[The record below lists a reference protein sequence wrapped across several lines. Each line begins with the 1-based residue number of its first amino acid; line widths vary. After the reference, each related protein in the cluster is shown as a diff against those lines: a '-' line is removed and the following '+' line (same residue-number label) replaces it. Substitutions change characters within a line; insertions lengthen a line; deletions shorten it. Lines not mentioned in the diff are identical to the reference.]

1 MKVFRTGLI
10 VSVLGVVS
18 FLISYPGLGV
28 RVLSGN
34 PAWPRRLRCSLFQ
47 VLLGILLFSAS
58 ASAQAMDCSTNQ
70 SRALILSGGG
80 SKGAFEAG
88 AVYHLVVHR
97 HCDFKEFSGV
107 SVGALNVSFLAQ
119 AATSSDP
126 ERSLANLA
134 KQAEALVAVW
144 DAIRGP
150 QDIFKR
156 RFLGMLRFGLFGLE
170 NLNDFTPLHNLI
182 NDRVS
187 PKKLLMGR
195 TVRVGVV
202 SFWDGRYRE
211 VVASKTSEQENQ
223 KFLEY
228 IFASSLIPIYGK
240 MPQIQD
246 DPAITDKNQWV
257 QFADAGLRRVTPVS
271 SYFMTCDTAA
281 FPSEAALSPLS
292 ESRASCDNQRGK
304 WIPAHENVINQLF
317 VVMASPYSRSSD
329 EVATPNPDDC
339 CQKGTRKFSNGHK
352 ILERTISLSM
362 GIPYRWDLRF
372 AQMANEFLTWRQ
384 EQHNV
389 YVLAAAPGNP
399 PDFQQKA
406 RRLNFPVE
414 SYNSG
419 DTAEVPSLPY
429 EISLIAPQKIFAD
442 IYGFEPLNIR
452 EQLYCGCMAADQ
464 VMSKGDPKRSLSV
477 QCALR
482 FPELPEAKKSAR
494 DWDSDVCRVIH
505 AQKKHR

>member
-1 MKVFRTGLI
+1 MRVFRAGLI
-10 VSVLGVVS
+10 ASVWSVVS
-18 FLISYPGLGV
+18 FLLSRPGLGV
-28 RVLSGN
+28 RALWGNLSQ
-34 PAWPRRLRCSLFQ
+34 PRRLRCSLFQ
-47 VLLGILLFSAS
+47 VFFGILFFSAF
-58 ASAQAMDCSTNQ
+58 ASAQMMDCSTNQ

-80 SKGAFEAG
+80 AKGAFEAG
-88 AVYHLVVHR
+88 AVYHLIVQR

-107 SVGALNVSFLAQ
+107 SVGALNVAFLAQ

-126 ERSLANLA
+126 EQSLTNLE

-144 DAIRGP
+144 NAIRGP
-150 QDIFKR
+150 QDIFKK
-156 RFLGMLRFGLFGLE
+156 RFLGMLRFGLFGIE
-170 NLNDFTPLHNLI
+170 SLNDFTPLHNLI
-182 NDRVS
+182 KDKVS

-223 KFLEY
+223 RFLEY
-228 IFASSLIPIYGK
+228 IFASSLIPIYGQ

-246 DPAITDKNQWV
+246 DPAITDKSQWV
-257 QFADAGLRRVTPVS
+257 QFADAGIRRVTPVS
-271 SYFMTCDTAA
+271 SYFMTCDTTASP
-281 FPSEAALSPLS
+281 FEAAQSPLS
-292 ESRASCDNQRGK
+292 PSRVPCDNQRSQ
-304 WIPAHENVINQLF
+304 WIPAHENVIKQLF

-329 EVATPNPDDC
+329 EVATPNPADC
-339 CQKGTRKFSNGHK
+339 CQKGTRKFTNGHK

-362 GIPYRWDLRF
+362 GIPYRWDLSF

-384 EQHNV
+384 EQYSLDV
-389 YVLAAAPGNP
+389 PAAAPGNP
-399 PDFQQKA
+399 PNFQQKA

-414 SYNSG
+414 SYNPG

-429 EISLIAPQKIFAD
+429 EINLIAPQKIFAD
-442 IYGFEPLNIR
+442 IYGFDPSNIR

-464 VMSKGDPKRSLSV
+464 VMSNGDPKRSLSS

-482 FPELPEAKKSAR
+482 FPELPQAKKSAR

-505 AQKKHR
+505 AQKKRR

>member
-1 MKVFRTGLI
+1 MNVFRTGLI
-10 VSVLGVVS
+10 ASVLSAVS
-18 FLISYPGLGV
+18 FLISSPGLGV
-28 RVLSGN
+28 RVPPGN
-34 PAWPRRLRCSLFQ
+34 PGRPHPLRCSLFQ
-47 VLLGILLFSAS
+47 VLLAMLIFSAS
-58 ASAQAMDCSTNQ
+58 VSAQTIDCSTNQ
-70 SRALILSGGG
+70 GRALILSGGG
-80 SKGAFEAG
+80 AKGAFEAG
-88 AVYHLVVHR
+88 AVYHLIVHR

-126 ERSLANLA
+126 ERSLTNLE
-134 KQAEALVAVW
+134 KQAESLVAVW
-144 DAIRGP
+144 DGIRGP
-150 QDIFKR
+150 QDIFKK
-156 RFLGMLRFGLFGLE
+156 RFLGMLRFGLFGAE
-170 NLNDFTPLHNLI
+170 SLNDFTPLRNLI
-182 NDRVS
+182 NNGVS

-228 IFASSLIPIYGK
+228 VFASSLIPIYGQ

-246 DPAITDKNQWV
+246 DPAITDKKQWM
-257 QFADAGLRRVTPVS
+257 QFADAGVRRVTPVS
-271 SYFMTCDTAA
+271 SYFMTCDTTALP
-281 FPSEAALSPLS
+281 FEAALSPLS
-292 ESRASCDNQRGK
+292 QSLAPCDNQRGK

-317 VVMASPYSRSSD
+317 VVMSSPYSRSSD

-362 GIPYRWDLRF
+362 GIPYRWDLSF
-372 AQMANEFLTWRQ
+372 AQMANEFLAWRQ

-389 YVLAAAPGNP
+389 YVLAVAPGKP
-399 PDFQQKA
+399 LDFQQQA

-414 SYNSG
+414 SYNPG
-419 DTAEVPSLPY
+419 DTAGVPSLPY
-429 EISLIAPQKIFAD
+429 EIRLIAPQKIFAD
-442 IYGFEPLNIR
+442 IYGFDPPNIR

-464 VMSKGDPKRSLSV
+464 VMSNGDPKRSLSL

-482 FPELPEAKKSAR
+482 FPELPQAKKSAK

-505 AQKKHR
+505 AQSKQR